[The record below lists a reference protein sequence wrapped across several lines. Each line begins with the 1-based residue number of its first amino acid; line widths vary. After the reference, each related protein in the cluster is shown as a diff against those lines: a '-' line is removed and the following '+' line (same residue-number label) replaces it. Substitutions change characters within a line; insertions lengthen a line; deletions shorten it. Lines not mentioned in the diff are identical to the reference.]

1 VLLLQLQK
9 SNIELTGLDID
20 RNLNIVNYSLDVLL
34 GLPENITLK
43 TVALISMKIKRE
55 VLIISWIAP
64 SITV

>member
-1 VLLLQLQK
+1 MLLLQLQK